1 MRAFDSQDCQDCF
14 AFENRYSTSFLELL
28 RGVEFFGEA
37 HVAEQDQNL
46 RKAVELKM
54 TLINRYP
61 RILSFAFILV
71 VLLVLPFQI
80 TDAAKR
86 RHENN
91 VRGKKDRHS
100 VSRSEKGKKLA
111 ARDRRANNRRERLS
125 ARDTRRGGRSRISP
139 RLSRR
144 ELRRDRAQSAREQAA
159 MLKALERRRGRPLTK
174 RERTAELRRMG
185 SQRRREMLEA
195 RRRAEAARRA
205 AIARQRAL
213 DQALRDEVQ
222 GMIARDNT
230 SGEDPQV
237 RRVAINA
244 LGNHAG
250 TVVVMDPMTGKLYS
264 IVNQEWGVRRGFK
277 PCSTIKLVTGVAG
290 LSENIIP
297 PSELTLAAD
306 RPRMDLTS
314 ALARSDNAYFERVGS
329 GIGFDKMIHY
339 ARELGLGEKTG
350 ANVSFESAGHLPEM
364 GPGFALHRMFSYADG
379 FEVTALQLGNL
390 VSAMANGGKLLVPQI
405 PNPQDNSAKFKTKVR
420 RKLDIDGNVLQRM
433 IPGMIGSV
441 NYGSGRRAYDP
452 MQTVAGKTGTCNG
465 GGGSWVGLFT
475 SYAPLAN
482 PRLAVVV
489 ITRGTDAHHHLP
501 AAVAGQIYR
510 DLHDRFGT
518 PTNLQIAS
526 TPDDEEKEVGT
537 EEGDDMMADQNAK
550 DAANTDDS
558 SAVATPSPAHKL
570 LPESGPSN
578 VKRVMNPINP
588 PVQKTEAQKPATPAK
603 TSMKPTIQPDNRPRR
618 TQDKQP

>member
-1 MRAFDSQDCQDCF
+1 MA
-14 AFENRYSTSFLELL
+14 
-28 RGVEFFGEA
+28 
-37 HVAEQDQNL
+37 
-46 RKAVELKM
+46 
-54 TLINRYP
+54 
-61 RILSFAFILV
+61 
-71 VLLVLPFQI
+71 
-80 TDAAKR
+80 
-86 RHENN
+86 
-91 VRGKKDRHS
+91 
-100 VSRSEKGKKLA
+100 
-111 ARDRRANNRRERLS
+111 
-125 ARDTRRGGRSRISP
+125 
-139 RLSRR
+139 
-144 ELRRDRAQSAREQAA
+144 
-159 MLKALERRRGRPLTK
+159 
-174 RERTAELRRMG
+174 
-185 SQRRREMLEA
+185 SQRRREILEA

-230 SGEDPQV
+230 VGEDAQV

-250 TVVVMDPMTGKLYS
+250 TVVVMDPMTGKVYS

-290 LSENIIP
+290 LSENVISP
-297 PSELTLAAD
+297 AELTLASG
-306 RPRMDLTS
+306 RNQDLTS
-314 ALARSDNAYFERVGS
+314 ALAHSDNPYFERVGS

-350 ANVSFESAGHLPEM
+350 ANVPFEFAGHLPEM
-364 GPGFALHRMFSYADG
+364 KPGFALHRMFSYADG

-405 PNPQDNSAKFKTKVR
+405 PNPQDVSAKFKPKVR

-441 NYGSGRRAYDP
+441 NYGSGRKAYDP
-452 MQTVAGKTGTCNG
+452 LQTVAGKTGTCNG

-501 AAVAGQIYR
+501 AAVAGRIYR
-510 DLHDRFGT
+510 DLHQRFGT

-526 TPDDEEKEVGT
+526 TPDDEEKEIGT
-537 EEGDDMMADQNAK
+537 EEGADMIADQNGQDA
-550 DAANTDDS
+550 AANTDA
-558 SAVATPSPAHKL
+558 SAAATTAPTHKL
-570 LPESGPSN
+570 VPESSPGN
-578 VKRVMNPINP
+578 VKRVLNPITMPAQKSNN
-588 PVQKTEAQKPATPAK
+588 QKTVAPFKPAI
-603 TSMKPTIQPDNRPRR
+603 KPTTTPDNRPRR
-618 TQDKQP
+618 TQDTQP

>member
-1 MRAFDSQDCQDCF
+1 
-14 AFENRYSTSFLELL
+14 
-28 RGVEFFGEA
+28 
-37 HVAEQDQNL
+37 
-46 RKAVELKM
+46 M
-54 TLINRYP
+54 TLSNRYP
-61 RILSFAFILV
+61 HILTSAFILI
-71 VLLVLPFQI
+71 VLLVLPLQMA
-80 TDAAKR
+80 DAAKKRPAKDSR
-86 RHENN
+86 R
-91 VRGKKDRHS
+91 S
-100 VSRSEKGKKLA
+100 SSRSEKSKKVS
-111 ARDRRANNRRERLS
+111 ARDRRSNRRERLS
-125 ARDTRRGGRSRISP
+125 ARESRRSGKSRGSG

-144 ELRRDRAQSAREQAA
+144 DIRRERVQNAREQAA
-159 MLKALERRRGRPLTK
+159 LLKSLERRRGRPLTK
-174 RERTAELRRMG
+174 RERAAELRRMG
-185 SQRRREMLEA
+185 SKRRREILEA

-213 DQALRDEVQ
+213 DKALRDEVQ
-222 GMIARDNT
+222 GMISRDNT

-237 RRVAINA
+237 RQVAINA

-250 TVVVMDPMTGKLYS
+250 TVVVMDPITGKVYS

-297 PSELTLAAD
+297 PAELTLAAD

-314 ALARSDNAYFERVGS
+314 ALARSDNGYFERVGN

-339 ARELGLGEKTG
+339 AREMGLGEKTG
-350 ANVSFESAGHLPEM
+350 ANVPFEFAGRLPEM
-364 GPGFALHRMFSYADG
+364 SPNFTLRRMFSYADG

-390 VSAMANGGKLLVPQI
+390 VSAMANGGKLLVPQV
-405 PNPQDNSAKFKTKVR
+405 PSPQDNAKFKTKVR

-433 IPGMIGSV
+433 IPGMIGAV
-441 NYGSGRRAYDP
+441 NYGSGRKAYDP

-482 PRLAVVV
+482 PKLAVVV

-501 AAVAGQIYR
+501 AAVAGRIYR

-537 EEGDDMMADQNAK
+537 EEGDDMIADQDATAATTTDETNA
-550 DAANTDDS
+550 T
-558 SAVATPSPAHKL
+558 AVPAPTHKL
-570 LPESGPSN
+570 VPESAPSN
-578 VKRVMNPINP
+578 VRRVMNPINTP
-588 PVQKTEAQKPATPAK
+588 AQKADTQKVVAPAK
-603 TSMKPTIQPDNRPRR
+603 SSAPPPTQPDDRPRR
-618 TQDKQP
+618 TQDPQN

>member
-1 MRAFDSQDCQDCF
+1 
-14 AFENRYSTSFLELL
+14 
-28 RGVEFFGEA
+28 
-37 HVAEQDQNL
+37 
-46 RKAVELKM
+46 M
-54 TLINRYP
+54 TLMNRHP
-61 RILSFAFILV
+61 RSLRFAFILIAF
-71 VLLVLPFQI
+71 LLVPFQI
-80 TDAAKR
+80 TEAAKK

-91 VRGKKDRHS
+91 SRTKKTSR
-100 VSRSEKGKKLA
+100 VAARSERGRKLSA
-111 ARDRRANNRRERLS
+111 KERRSNKRERLS
-125 ARDTRRGGRSRISP
+125 AKDSRRGKSH
-139 RLSRR
+139 LSRR
-144 ELRRDRAQSAREQAA
+144 ELKRDRVQSAREQAA
-159 MLKALERRRGRPLTK
+159 LLKALERRRGRPLSK
-174 RERTAELRRMG
+174 RERTAELRRLN
-185 SQRRREMLEA
+185 SQHRREILEA

-230 SGEDPQV
+230 AGEDPQV

-250 TVVVMDPMTGKLYS
+250 TVVVMDPITGKVYS

-290 LSENIIP
+290 LSEKVIQ
-297 PSELTLAAD
+297 PSELALASD
-306 RPRMDLTS
+306 SPRMDLTS
-314 ALARSDNAYFERVGS
+314 ALAHSDNSYFERVGS

-339 ARELGLGEKTG
+339 AKELGLGEKTG
-350 ANVSFESAGHLPEM
+350 ANVQFEYAGRLPEM

-405 PNPQDNSAKFKTKVR
+405 PNAQDPTAKFKTRVR
-420 RKLDIDGNVLQRM
+420 RKLDIDGDVLQRM
-433 IPGMIGSV
+433 VPGMIGSV

-452 MQTVAGKTGTCNG
+452 LQTVAGKTGTCNG

-482 PRLAVVV
+482 PKLAVVV

-510 DLHDRFGT
+510 DLHQRFGT

-526 TPDDEEKEVGT
+526 TPDDEEKEVGN
-537 EEGDDMMADQNAK
+537 EEGDDMIADQSGTDTEDTNK
-550 DAANTDDS
+550 SAA
-558 SAVATPSPAHKL
+558 AATPSPTHKL
-570 LPESGPSN
+570 VPESAPSN
-578 VKRVMNPINP
+578 VKRVINPINSP
-588 PVQKTEAQKPATPAK
+588 AQKVDSQKSAAPAK
-603 TSMKPTIQPDNRPRR
+603 SSVPPSTQPDNRPRR
-618 TQDKQP
+618 TQDLEP

>member
-1 MRAFDSQDCQDCF
+1 
-14 AFENRYSTSFLELL
+14 
-28 RGVEFFGEA
+28 
-37 HVAEQDQNL
+37 
-46 RKAVELKM
+46 
-54 TLINRYP
+54 
-61 RILSFAFILV
+61 
-71 VLLVLPFQI
+71 
-80 TDAAKR
+80 
-86 RHENN
+86 
-91 VRGKKDRHS
+91 
-100 VSRSEKGKKLA
+100 
-111 ARDRRANNRRERLS
+111 
-125 ARDTRRGGRSRISP
+125 
-139 RLSRR
+139 LSRR
-144 ELRRDRAQSAREQAA
+144 ELRIQNAREQALL
-159 MLKALERRRGRPLTK
+159 LKALERRHGRPLTK
-174 RERTAELRRMG
+174 RERAAELRRMG
-185 SQRRREMLEA
+185 SKRRREILEA

-213 DQALRDEVQ
+213 DKALRDEVQ
-222 GMIARDNT
+222 GMISRDNS

-250 TVVVMDPMTGKLYS
+250 TVVVMDPITGKVYS

-297 PSELTLAAD
+297 ATEPIGVSD
-306 RPRMDLTS
+306 RSRMDLTG
-314 ALARSDNAYFERVGS
+314 ALARSDNSYFERVG
-329 GIGFDKMIHY
+329 GGLGFDKMVHY
-339 ARELGLGEKTG
+339 AREMGLGEKTG
-350 ANVSFESAGHLPEM
+350 ANVLFEYPGRLPEM

-379 FEVTALQLGNL
+379 FEVTALQLGSL

-405 PNPQDNSAKFKTKVR
+405 PTPQDSAAKFKPKVR

-441 NYGSGRRAYDP
+441 NYGSGRKAYDP

-510 DLHDRFGT
+510 DLHNRFGT

-526 TPDDEEKEVGT
+526 TPDDEEKEIGT
-537 EEGDDMMADQNAK
+537 EEGADMMADQNGK
-550 DAANTDDS
+550 DAANPDNAT
-558 SAVATPSPAHKL
+558 AVATPSPAHKL
-570 LPESGPSN
+570 VPESSPSN
-578 VKRVMNPINP
+578 VKQVLKTLNTPS
-588 PVQKTEAQKPATPAK
+588 QKTETQKPITPAK
-603 TSMKPTIQPDNRPRR
+603 TPAKSATQPDNRPRR
-618 TQDKQP
+618 AQDQQP

>member
-1 MRAFDSQDCQDCF
+1 
-14 AFENRYSTSFLELL
+14 
-28 RGVEFFGEA
+28 
-37 HVAEQDQNL
+37 
-46 RKAVELKM
+46 M
-54 TLINRYP
+54 TLNNRNP
-61 RILSFAFILV
+61 RIFSFAFILV

-80 TDAAKR
+80 ADGAKK
-86 RHENN
+86 RHENQA
-91 VRGKKDRHS
+91 RGRNERAS
-100 VSRSEKGKKLA
+100 ASRGQKGKKLT
-111 ARDRRANNRRERLS
+111 ARERRANNRREQLS
-125 ARDTRRGGRSRISP
+125 ARDSLRSGKSRGSV

-144 ELRRDRAQSAREQAA
+144 ELRAQSTREEAA
-159 MLKALERRRGRPLTK
+159 LLKALERKRGRPLSK
-174 RERTAELRRMG
+174 RERLAETRRMG
-185 SQRRREMLEA
+185 SRRRREILEA

-213 DQALRDEVQ
+213 DKALRDEVQ
-222 GMIARDNT
+222 GMISRDNM

-250 TVVVMDPMTGKLYS
+250 TVVVMDPMTGKVYS

-290 LSENIIP
+290 LSENVIQP
-297 PSELTLAAD
+297 TELASVSD
-306 RPRMDLTS
+306 NRMDLTS
-314 ALARSDNAYFERVGS
+314 ALAHSDNSYFERVGN
-329 GIGFDKMIHY
+329 GLGFDKMIHY

-350 ANVSFESAGHLPEM
+350 ANVPFEYAGRLPEM

-405 PNPQDNSAKFKTKVR
+405 PDAQDGSAKFKPKVR

-441 NYGSGRRAYDP
+441 NYGSGRKAYDP
-452 MQTVAGKTGTCNG
+452 LQTVAGKTGTCNG

-482 PRLAVVV
+482 PKLAVVV

-510 DLHDRFGT
+510 DLHNRFGT

-537 EEGDDMMADQNAK
+537 EEGDDMIADQSGSK
-550 DAANTDDS
+550 TDD
-558 SAVATPSPAHKL
+558 ANGPAEVATPAQPHKL
-570 LPESGPSN
+570 VPESSTST
-578 VKRVMNPINP
+578 VRRVLNPINSST
-588 PVQKTEAQKPATPAK
+588 QKTEIQKPVLPAKTPAK
-603 TSMKPTIQPDNRPRR
+603 VTTQPDSRPRR
-618 TQDKQP
+618 TQDTP